1 MFSND
6 GRTSGFMGGSTNIPP
21 MPAPSQPSTSNGL
34 QNLALASTSSYY
46 TDYNPAQFNVEGTA
60 TAAPPATGNESP
72 AGTGSGEDKSMG
84 RFLSQYPCSY
94 LNLKRFCL
102 PLVIHR
108 VRKNDRGRICTSCG
122 TTNSPGKNLSPLEHT
137 SYVHCAYVDLHCTE
151 WRKGPSGIK
160 TLCNACGLRYSRA
173 QARKAKKA
181 AKEAEAQIVAAGGT
195 PASAANNNNNSSNGS
210 GAENISTS
218 YNIPTPLQIP
228 TSATTATSGGPPS
241 ASTPHSPYLP
251 IGDYAVHAPLPPLPQ
266 PTHEEQQPHSANSA
280 NGSGQ
285 NIPTGAGNGSY
296 SNFVNYPY
304 EQWGSPMYD
313 QSFAAQQQQ
322 GQ

>member
-1 MFSND
+1 MSELCHLLTHN
-6 GRTSGFMGGSTNIPP
+6 
-21 MPAPSQPSTSNGL
+21 A
-34 QNLALASTSSYY
+34 AS
-46 TDYNPAQFNVEGTA
+46 A
-60 TAAPPATGNESP
+60 
-72 AGTGSGEDKSMG
+72 
-84 RFLSQYPCSY
+84 
-94 LNLKRFCL
+94 
-102 PLVIHR
+102 
-108 VRKNDRGRICTSCG
+108 
-122 TTNSPGKNLSPLEHT
+122 
-137 SYVHCAYVDLHCTE
+137 E

-181 AKEAEAQIVAAGGT
+181 AKEADPHAGANG
-195 PASAANNNNNSSNGS
+195 ASGVPVNNNSTNNIATSSNGES
-210 GAENISTS
+210 ISTS
-218 YNIPTPLQIP
+218 YNIATPIQIP
-228 TSATTATSGGPPS
+228 TSAASIPSGPNTGG
-241 ASTPHSPYLP
+241 AQSPYLP
-251 IGDYAVHAPLPPLPQ
+251 IGDYSVHAPLPPLPQ
-266 PTHEEQQPHSANSA
+266 PAHDEQPPHSAGSA